1 MLRLLR
7 NNRQDKNGV
16 ILSGKLFVTG
26 STMVLGLITGMACL
40 QGAENEESGVLSA
53 AVGSLD
59 RPDGKPGT
67 PTSNAEIPST
77 GVPHIYRDATGHRA
91 KGNVVCP
98 DCAKAKLLQD
108 RPLYPK
114 SSCSNPECTTCHHAN
129 YPTTC
134 PTGACPTGHCANH
147 RLIGGGAS
155 LLHGYRHGFGGY
167 GEFSG
172 YGNGVGGCLSGGF
185 SAGTRVIGSPVV
197 ERATGVPFMRVS
209 EWPSTRTGLTLTEEQ
224 HLLIGAGD
232 SANCQP
238 FRKPAYIN
246 IPDHVW

>member
-1 MLRLLR
+1 MLRLLKK
-7 NNRQDKNGV
+7 NRQDKNGV

-26 STMVLGLITGMACL
+26 STMVLSLITGMACL
-40 QGAENEESGVLSA
+40 HGAENEESEVLSDP
-53 AVGSLD
+53 VESLD
-59 RPDGKPGT
+59 QPGVQPGT
-67 PTSNAEIPST
+67 PTTSAAIPSADVT
-77 GVPHIYRDATGHRA
+77 HIYRDATGHRTD
-91 KGNVVCP
+91 GDVVCP
-98 DCAKAKLLQD
+98 DCARAKLLQD
-108 RPLYPK
+108 RPLYPQIG
-114 SSCSNPECTTCHHAN
+114 CGNPECTTCHRSN
-129 YPTTC
+129 YPTAC
-134 PTGACPTGHCANH
+134 PTGACPTGHCVH
-147 RLIGGGAS
+147 HGLIGGGAS

-172 YGNGVGGCLSGGF
+172 YEIGVGGCVSGGC
-185 SAGTRVIGSPVV
+185 SAGTRVIGSPIV

-232 SANCQP
+232 SADCQP